1 MGWPLG
7 LEGLAL
13 HHDGRSRWSTA
24 SDHPHLFTK
33 SIEWSLKAFLME
45 TNYHN
50 AHNLSIIK
58 KISIMNK
65 LRLLRLLVLG
75 KKTFR
80 SN

>member
-1 MGWPLG
+1 MEPKG
-7 LEGLAL
+7 
-13 HHDGRSRWSTA
+13 
-24 SDHPHLFTK
+24 
-33 SIEWSLKAFLME
+33 FLME

-50 AHNLSIIK
+50 AHNLLVIDIIK
-58 KISIMNK
+58 ITEQ